1 MCKYLM
7 FLPETDEEKDFLNKI
22 YFGTN
27 RASDLNQRECLVV
40 DPQNKMHAVSLMFF
54 HEMRNDNTFFS
65 TKDITYKEL
74 KILAFRHATGE
85 ITLT

>member
-1 MCKYLM
+1 MYKYLM

-22 YFGTN
+22 YFGIN
-27 RASDLNQRECLVV
+27 RASGLNQRECLVV
-40 DPQNKMHAVSLMFF
+40 DRQNKMCAVSLMFF
-54 HEMRNDNTFFS
+54 HEMRDHNKCS

>member
-1 MCKYLM
+1 M

-27 RASDLNQRECLVV
+27 KASNLNQRKCLVV
-40 DPQNKMHAVSLMFF
+40 DRQNKMYAVSLMFF
-54 HEMRNDNTFFS
+54 HEMRDYEGFS
-65 TKDITYKEL
+65 TKDITYKEFKL
-74 KILAFRHATGE
+74 LVIKHATGE